1 MLLSPELREAVNH
14 IQSHAAGLRA
24 VLTIA
29 DAVTS
34 IEALEQAANEAEN
47 RRQAVE
53 KKTSEAQGSFKAMEI
68 NLEAANADLAQTRKA
83 IAEAK
88 KKAAEAANEA
98 LAKADADAQ
107 GILDKA
113 RASVSKAVEDEQA
126 KLQKVQAELAVI
138 DGFLEART
146 AERIALEETVTDLE
160 ARADRAKKY
169 LAKLTKED

>member
-1 MLLSPELREAVNH
+1 MLSQELREAVTH
-14 IQSHAAGLRA
+14 IQSHAHQLRA
-24 VLTIA
+24 IITIA

-34 IEALEQAANEAEN
+34 IETLEQAANEAEN
-47 RRQAVE
+47 RRAAVE
-53 KKTSEAQGSFKAMEI
+53 TKTSEAESKLKSAEI

-126 KLQKVQAELAVI
+126 KLTQVQAELAVI